1 MRWGCPRKYPQGGQA
16 VYVVFHVKLRNLWIT
31 SVDNFAVVWLPQTVM
46 WIYILPGPSVLK
58 ASFLHSPEIDPGQ
71 CR

>member
-1 MRWGCPRKYPQGGQA
+1 M
-16 VYVVFHVKLRNLWIT
+16 FHVKLRILWIT

-46 WIYILPGPSVLK
+46 WIYIPSEPSVLK